1 MVERSRI
8 SDQDLS
14 DLIDGRLDPEREAAV
29 RRALSEDP
37 PLARH
42 YAVLLEQDSMLRHL
56 GDDILR
62 EPVPDSLTEIL
73 RKAEPEAGSAAEPD
87 AGAGSAAEPDA
98 EVRPRRWRPS
108 RGPMFAV
115 ACALALGLVAGWF
128 GRGSLGKSETGLF
141 DAAVEQAALSH
152 KLFEVSGP
160 PFAQSAGSDVLPVA
174 DLPQLFGTPVRAP
187 VLNGSGWTPVGLRTE
202 SGSAGNAV
210 HVAYADADGDR
221 VTLYVRPLSESADDV
236 PTNLVKAEGYGVLYW
251 LDGPLIYALV
261 GDEDNKTLARLAR
274 QVYASRAVGGDWS
287 TDLLPATTPPA
298 TTVQ

>member
-29 RRALSEDP
+29 RRALGEDP
-37 PLARH
+37 ALARH

-73 RKAEPEAGSAAEPD
+73 RKAEPEIGSGAEPD
-87 AGAGSAAEPDA
+87 AEAGSAAEPDA
-98 EVRPRRWRPS
+98 EVRPRRWRSS
-108 RGPMFAV
+108 RGPVFAV
-115 ACALALGLVAGWF
+115 ACALALGLVGGWF

-152 KLFEVSGP
+152 KLFEVSGQ
-160 PFAQSAGSDVLPVA
+160 PFAQTAGSDVLPVG

-202 SGSAGNAV
+202 SGSGGNAV
-210 HVAYADADGDR
+210 HIAYADADGDR
-221 VTLYVRPLSESADDV
+221 VTLYVRPLSETADDV
-236 PTNLVKAEGYGVLYW
+236 PTNLVQAEGYDVLYW

-261 GDEDNKTLARLAR
+261 GDEDGKTLARLAR

-287 TDLLPATTPPA
+287 TDRLPATTPPA
-298 TTVQ
+298 TILQ

>member
-1 MVERSRI
+1 VVERSRI

-29 RRALSEDP
+29 RHALSEDP
-37 PLARH
+37 ALARH
-42 YAVLLEQDSMLRHL
+42 YAILLEQDSMLRHL

-87 AGAGSAAEPDA
+87 AEVRSAAEPDA
-98 EVRPRRWRPS
+98 EIRPRRWRSS
-108 RGPMFAV
+108 RGPVFAV

-128 GRGSLGKSETGLF
+128 AHGSLGQSETGLF

-152 KLFEVSGP
+152 KLFEVSGQ
-160 PFAQSAGSDVLPVA
+160 PFAQTAGSDVLPVA

-202 SGSAGNAV
+202 SGSGGNAV
-210 HVAYADADGDR
+210 HIAYADADGDR

-236 PTNLVKAEGYGVLYW
+236 PTNLVKAEGYDVLYW

-261 GDEDNKTLARLAR
+261 GDEDGETLARLAR